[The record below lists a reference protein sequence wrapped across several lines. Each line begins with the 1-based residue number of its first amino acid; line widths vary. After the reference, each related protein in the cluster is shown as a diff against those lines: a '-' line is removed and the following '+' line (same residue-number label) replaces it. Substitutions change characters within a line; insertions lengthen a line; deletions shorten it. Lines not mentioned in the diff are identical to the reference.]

1 MTGSGYQPA
10 RRTVLQGIGAGV
22 AAGVAGTA
30 HAATITSSEAG
41 QIWSGEYWARKGD
54 VPLWMYR
61 KRIGAPKSGEPSRPV
76 VFYVHGSSV
85 TSRAFDLNVPGK
97 GEYSVMNEFAR
108 YGFDCWTMDHENY
121 GKSGR
126 TSGNSDI
133 ASGVED
139 LKAAVEVLGRE
150 TGQNKYHFI
159 GESSGALRAG
169 AYAMVAP
176 ERVGRLVFAAFTYKG
191 EGSPTLAKRAE
202 QLEYYRS
209 HNMRKRDRDMIRSI
223 ATRDRPGTSDPAA
236 VEALADVEMQFGDQI
251 PTGTYL
257 DMTANLPVVHP
268 EKVLAPVL
276 LVRGE
281 YDGIATVAD
290 LEAFFN
296 KLPSGDRQFVILP
309 GTAHSVVLATNRQ
322 LFWHAA
328 RSFLTMPSPIAT

>member
-1 MTGSGYQPA
+1 
-10 RRTVLQGIGAGV
+10 
-22 AAGVAGTA
+22 
-30 HAATITSSEAG
+30 
-41 QIWSGEYWARKGD
+41 
-54 VPLWMYR
+54 
-61 KRIGAPKSGEPSRPV
+61 
-76 VFYVHGSSV
+76 
-85 TSRAFDLNVPGK
+85 VPGH

-108 YGFDCWTMDHENY
+108 HGFDCWTMDHENY

-126 TSGNSDI
+126 TSGNADI

-139 LKAAVEVLGRE
+139 LKAAVEVVTRE
-150 TGQNKYHFI
+150 TGRQKFHFL

-176 ERVGRLVFAAFTYKG
+176 ERADRLVFAAFTYKG
-191 EGSPTLAKRAE
+191 EGSPTLTKRAE
-202 QLEYYRS
+202 QLAYYRS

-268 EKVLAPVL
+268 EKVLSPVL

-281 YDGIATVAD
+281 FDGIATVAD
-290 LEAFFN
+290 LEAFYN
-296 KLPSGDRQFVILP
+296 LLPNGDRQFVSLP
-309 GTAHSVVLATNRQ
+309 GTAHSVTLATNRQ
-322 LFWHAA
+322 LFWHVTRA
-328 RSFLTMPSPIAT
+328 FLTMPTPIAT